1 MLLVGLHMVA
11 LDAKGR
17 LAIPARYRA
26 MIEQHCQGKLVI
38 TMQHH
43 GQSLMLYPENE
54 FNEVART
61 VSKLSDFDPIE
72 ANMKYLIIGHA
83 SHLDMDANGRVLVP
97 QLLRELVGIDK
108 KVALVGQTNKLELWN
123 EEAWLNKQKTLYTTG
138 YSEGVSD
145 KLKGFSL

>member
-26 MIEQHCQGKLVI
+26 LIEEHCQGKLVI

-43 GQSLMLYPENE
+43 GKSLMLYPELE

-83 SHLDMDANGRVLVP
+83 SYLEMDANGRVLVP

-123 EEAWLNKQKTLYTTG
+123 EETWLETQKSLYSTRNNQAIP
-138 YSEGVSD
+138 D
-145 KLKGFSL
+145 KLKAIAL

>member
-1 MLLVGLHMVA
+1 VQLAGLHMVA

-17 LAIPARYRA
+17 LAIPARYRDL
-26 MIEQHCQGKLVI
+26 IDQRCQGKMVI

-43 GQSLMLYPENE
+43 GQSLMLYPEVD
-54 FNEVART
+54 FDEVARA
-61 VSKLSDFDPIE
+61 VSKLSDFDPME

-83 SHLDMDANGRVLVP
+83 SYLEVDSSGRVLVP

-108 KVALVGQTNKLELWN
+108 KVALVGQSNKLELWN
-123 EEAWLNKQKTLYTTG
+123 EETWLAKQKTLYTTG
-138 YSEGVSD
+138 YAEGMSD

>member
-1 MLLVGLHMVA
+1 MLLIGLHMVA

-26 MIEQHCQGKLVI
+26 MIEQHCQGKMVI

-61 VSKLSDFDPIE
+61 VSKLSDFDPVE

-83 SHLDMDANGRVLVP
+83 SYLEMDGNGRVLVP
-97 QLLRELVGIDK
+97 PLLRELVGIDK

-123 EEAWLNKQKTLYTTG
+123 EEAWLAKQKTLYTTG

>member
-1 MLLVGLHMVA
+1 MQLAGLHMVA

-17 LAIPARYRA
+17 LAIPARYREL
-26 MIEQHCQGKLVI
+26 IDQRCQGKMVI

-43 GQSLMLYPENE
+43 GQSLMLYPEVDFE
-54 FNEVART
+54 EVARA
-61 VSKLSDFDPIE
+61 VSKLSDFDATE

-83 SHLDMDANGRVLVP
+83 SYLEVDSSGRVLVP

-108 KVALVGQTNKLELWN
+108 KVALVGQSNKLELWN
-123 EEAWLNKQKTLYTTG
+123 DETWLAKQKTLYTTN
-138 YSEGVSD
+138 YSEGVSE

>member
-1 MLLVGLHMVA
+1 MLLIGLHMVA

-17 LAIPARYRA
+17 LAIPSRYRD
-26 MIEQHCQGKLVI
+26 MLDQHCQGKMVI

-61 VSKLSDFDPIE
+61 VSKLSDFDAVE
-72 ANMKYLIIGHA
+72 ANMKYLILGHA
-83 SHLDMDANGRVLVP
+83 SYVEIDSSGRVLVP
-97 QLLRELVGIDK
+97 PLLRELVGIDK
-108 KVALVGQTNKLELWN
+108 KVALVGQNNKLELWN
-123 EEAWLNKQKTLYTTG
+123 ETTWLEKQKTLYTTR
-138 YSEGVSD
+138 YADSVSE

>member
-1 MLLVGLHMVA
+1 MLLIGLHMVA

-17 LAIPARYRA
+17 LAIPARYRDLL
-26 MIEQHCQGKLVI
+26 EQHCQGKMVI

-61 VSKLSDFDPIE
+61 VSKLSDFDPVE
-72 ANMKYLIIGHA
+72 ANMKYLILGHA
-83 SHLDMDANGRVLVP
+83 SHVDMDANGRVLVP
-97 QLLRELVGIDK
+97 PLLRELVGIDK
-108 KVALVGQTNKLELWN
+108 KVALVGQNNKLELWN
-123 EEAWLNKQKTLYTTG
+123 EATWLEKQKTLYTTR
-138 YSEGVSD
+138 YADAVSE

>member
-1 MLLVGLHMVA
+1 MVA

-17 LAIPARYRA
+17 LAIPARYREL
-26 MIEQHCQGKLVI
+26 IDQRCQGKMVL

-43 GQSLMLYPENE
+43 GQSLMLYPETDVD
-54 FNEVART
+54 EVARN
-61 VSKLSDFDPIE
+61 VSRLSDFDPLE

-83 SHLDMDANGRVLVP
+83 SYLELDSSGRVLVP

-108 KVALVGQTNKLELWN
+108 KVALVGQSNKLELWN
-123 EEAWLNKQKTLYTTG
+123 EETWLGKQKTLYTGG
-138 YSEGVSD
+138 YAAGVSD